1 MTMSLDFTLTIEV
14 ETGGTPYTA
23 VLFDQSSSAAFIP
36 TWNRAGVCKALYES
50 EHLSAAH
57 IAPTLKKGIEH
68 MQDNSSEYRK
78 LLGEQFDERAGWQ
91 YYNAC
96 LDFLQDLLQACLKYP
111 NAIIHTR

>member
-1 MTMSLDFTLTIEV
+1 MSIDFTLTIDV

-23 VLFDQSSSAAFIP
+23 VLFDKNSSAAFIP
-36 TWNRAGVCKALYES
+36 AWKKAGVCKALYES

-57 IAPTLKKGIEH
+57 IAPTLKKGIED
-68 MQDNSSEYRK
+68 MQAKHGEYRK

-96 LDFLQDLLQACLKYP
+96 LDFLQDLYQACIDYP
-111 NAIIHTR
+111 VAIIHTR